1 MNTETVKKEWFG
13 AVRSAADS
21 SGKKVKEQSALTP
34 VQAVKLDILLRQYL
48 CDGLADHISESEKI
62 STEEAEGL
70 QKDIYS
76 ELMEDAI
83 AGAWS
88 ETKNMETA
96 MFLFECTK
104 GVRTESRFSALLKE
118 ILSGAD
124 AEEAAQTLMT
134 ETDKDITEFS
144 EKRKA
149 LRQPKKSSSDDEPPP
164 WMDEF
169 EYIDWVMTH

>member
-1 MNTETVKKEWFG
+1 MNRENVKREWFG
-13 AVRSAADS
+13 AVRSIAES
-21 SGKKVKEQSALTP
+21 SGKKLKEESVLTP

-48 CDGLADHISESEKI
+48 CDGLADLISESEKV
-62 STEEAEGL
+62 STEEANNL

-76 ELMEDAI
+76 ELIEDAI
-83 AGAWS
+83 AGVWS
-88 ETKNMETA
+88 ETENMETA
-96 MFLFECTK
+96 MFLFDCTK
-104 GVRTESRFSALLKE
+104 GVRTERRFSALLKE

-124 AEEAAQTLMT
+124 SEGTQALMT
-134 ETDKDITEFS
+134 EMDKDITEFS

-169 EYIDWVMTH
+169 EYIDWVITH